1 MGVQQDAV
9 PSSSEPL
16 WTEGG
21 QLAWKLVRRY
31 HEGQTITFVEYQV
44 PSCSGLNSARPKFL
58 STGSCEW
65 DFNRV
70 VADVLR
76 LG

>member
-1 MGVQQDAV
+1 MGVLQDAE

-16 WTEGG
+16 WIEGSK
-21 QLAWKLVRRY
+21 LAWKLVRMY
-31 HEGQTITFVEYQV
+31 HEGQTVTFVEYQV
-44 PSCSGLNSARPKFL
+44 PDSGLNSAHPKFL
-58 STGSCEW
+58 STGSW

-70 VADVLR
+70 VAHIFK